1 MCKSFP
7 TFDTLKMVQFG
18 EVLTCLNH
26 YLYPKSGF
34 QNWGGTITNFQVNDL
49 PIYLC
54 LCACLRMMKPV
65 VLFMV
70 LVMVKRRTVMLVKKL
85 LLVMLINIVDDL
97 EAQMWNILRSSKMSG
112 LFVVLRVSKT
122 QSQEWSFRCL
132 LVIFQF

>member
-1 MCKSFP
+1 M
-7 TFDTLKMVQFG
+7 
-18 EVLTCLNH
+18 
-26 YLYPKSGF
+26 
-34 QNWGGTITNFQVNDL
+34 
-49 PIYLC
+49 
-54 LCACLRMMKPV
+54 
-65 VLFMV
+65 FMV

-122 QSQEWSFRCL
+122 RSQEWNFRCL